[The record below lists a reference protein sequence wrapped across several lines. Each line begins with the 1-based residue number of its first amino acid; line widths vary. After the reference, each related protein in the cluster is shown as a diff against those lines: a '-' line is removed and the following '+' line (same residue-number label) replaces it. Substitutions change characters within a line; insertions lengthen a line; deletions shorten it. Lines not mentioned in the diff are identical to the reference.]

1 MHTDNG
7 IGDDA
12 VVPFIGAIDTDS
24 SLDPSDVLATIGG
37 SGSVAIGG
45 GGSVVIGG
53 ARAVGNDGDILHAGN
68 SVISAAGGGILG
80 TRRGSGP
87 NHVAIHNFPAP
98 RAFMTVAPPLC
109 AHKES
114 HWSFTL
120 LPGRRSTSDLTH
132 HQRSKMLLSE

>member
-24 SLDPSDVLATIGG
+24 SLDPSDFLAT
-37 SGSVAIGG
+37 IGG

-98 RAFMTVAPPLC
+98 RAFTTVAPPLC